1 MDILDLFKKGGPAM
15 WPLFVLSVLSLSVI
29 FERLWFWLVI
39 LAQEKEIVNRVL
51 DAAGE
56 DWGIAETIA
65 EQARNQPIGR
75 FLYAPL
81 SLQKSDPETFRLALE
96 STAADEVAGMRRGEK
111 LLEAVIA
118 LSPLLGLLG
127 TVLGL
132 IRSLGAIRIGDLG
145 TESTAGVTTGIGE
158 SLISTASGLIV
169 AIASL
174 VFYRLFQS
182 FVVNQVKIFNKA
194 GNELELLYRQYTPEP
209 KTVNTERFSKRS
221 SKNFDLSSGLESKTF
236 IQEPENQPDD
246 TIDNLS
252 LHSTSSIEPDDT
264 IDNPSLNP
272 VNSADLPDHK
282 TDNLSLHSAS
292 SIEPDD
298 TIDNPSLNPINSA
311 DLPDHKTDNL
321 SLHPV
326 EKQEDES

>member
-15 WPLFVLSVLSLSVI
+15 WPLLVLSVLSLSVI
-29 FERLWFWLVI
+29 FERLWFWLRI
-39 LAQEKEIVNRVL
+39 LTQEKEIVNRVL

-56 DWGIAETIA
+56 NWEIAQAIA
-65 EQARNQPIGR
+65 EQARDQPIGR

-81 SLQKSDPETFRLALE
+81 RLQKYDPETFRLALE
-96 STAADEVAGMRRGEK
+96 STAADEIAGMRRGEK

-132 IRSLGAIRIGDLG
+132 IHSLGSIRIGDLG
-145 TESTAGVTTGIGE
+145 TESATGVTTGIGE

-182 FVVNQVKIFNKA
+182 FVVNQVKVFNKA
-194 GNELELLYRQYTPEP
+194 GNELELLYRQYPPEP
-209 KTVNTERFSKRS
+209 NTIATTTEPKSSSENFRSFSYPEETS
-221 SKNFDLSSGLESKTF
+221 F
-236 IQEPENQPDD
+236 PENS
-246 TIDNLS
+246 TIESNEIIESEETSDNS
-252 LHSTSSIEPDDT
+252 R
-264 IDNPSLNP
+264 
-272 VNSADLPDHK
+272 
-282 TDNLSLHSAS
+282 
-292 SIEPDD
+292 
-298 TIDNPSLNPINSA
+298 
-311 DLPDHKTDNL
+311 
-321 SLHPV
+321 LHPL

>member
-1 MDILDLFKKGGPAM
+1 M
-15 WPLFVLSVLSLSVI
+15 WPLLVLSVLSLSVI
-29 FERLWFWLVI
+29 FERLWFWLRI
-39 LAQEKEIVNRVL
+39 LAQEKEIVNRVI

-56 DWGIAETIA
+56 DWGIAEAMA
-65 EQARNQPIGR
+65 EQAIKQPVGR

-81 SLQKSDPETFRLALE
+81 SLQKNDPETFRLALE
-96 STAADEVAGMRRGEK
+96 STAADEIAGMRRGEK

-158 SLISTASGLIV
+158 SLISTAAGLIV

-194 GNELELLYRQYTPEP
+194 GNELELLYRQYPPEP
-209 KTVNTERFSKRS
+209 KIINTGRLSKRTS
-221 SKNFDLSSGLESKTF
+221 TNFDSSSQLESKTF
-236 IQEPENQPDD
+236 IQDPENRPNEP
-246 TIDNLS
+246 IDNY
-252 LHSTSSIEPDDT
+252 D
-264 IDNPSLNP
+264 LNL
-272 VNSADLPDHK
+272 VNSANLPDNK
-282 TDNLSLHSAS
+282 VDDANL
-292 SIEPDD
+292 
-298 TIDNPSLNPINSA
+298 NFG
-311 DLPDHKTDNL
+311 
-321 SLHPV
+321 
-326 EKQEDES
+326 EKPEDES

>member
-1 MDILDLFKKGGPAM
+1 MDILDLFKKGGPSM
-15 WPLFVLSVLSLSVI
+15 WPLLVLSVLSVSVI
-29 FERLWFWLVI
+29 FERLWFWLRI

-56 DWGIAETIA
+56 DWGIAEAIA
-65 EQARNQPIGR
+65 EQAKNQPIGR

-96 STAADEVAGMRRGEK
+96 STAADEIAGMRRGEK

-158 SLISTASGLIV
+158 SLISTAAGLIV

-194 GNELELLYRQYTPEP
+194 GNEMELLYRQYPPEP
-209 KTVNTERFSKRS
+209 KTINTERFSKRT
-221 SKNFDLSSGLESKTF
+221 SKNFDSSSQLESKTF
-236 IQEPENQPDD
+236 IQEPEN
-246 TIDNLS
+246 
-252 LHSTSSIEPDDT
+252 EPDDT
-264 IDNPSLNP
+264 TYHSRFNS
-272 VNSADLPDHK
+272 VNSV
-282 TDNLSLHSAS
+282 
-292 SIEPDD
+292 IEPDH
-298 TIDNPSLNPINSA
+298 TVDNA
-311 DLPDHKTDNL
+311 NL
-321 SLHPV
+321 KSG

>member
-1 MDILDLFKKGGPAM
+1 VDILDLFKKGGPAM
-15 WPLFVLSVLSLSVI
+15 WPLLVLSVLSLSVI
-29 FERLWFWLVI
+29 FERLWFWLRI
-39 LAQEKEIVNRVL
+39 LAQEKEIVNRVI

-56 DWGIAETIA
+56 DWGIAEAMA
-65 EQARNQPIGR
+65 EQAIKQPVGR

-81 SLQKSDPETFRLALE
+81 SLQKNDPETFRLALE
-96 STAADEVAGMRRGEK
+96 STAADEIAGMRRGEK

-158 SLISTASGLIV
+158 SLISTAAGLIV

-194 GNELELLYRQYTPEP
+194 GNELELLYRQYPPEP
-209 KTVNTERFSKRS
+209 KIINTGRLSKRTS
-221 SKNFDLSSGLESKTF
+221 TNFDSSSQLESKTF
-236 IQEPENQPDD
+236 IQDPEKRPNEP
-246 TIDNLS
+246 IDNY
-252 LHSTSSIEPDDT
+252 D
-264 IDNPSLNP
+264 LNL
-272 VNSADLPDHK
+272 VNSANLPDNK
-282 TDNLSLHSAS
+282 VDDANL
-292 SIEPDD
+292 
-298 TIDNPSLNPINSA
+298 NFG
-311 DLPDHKTDNL
+311 
-321 SLHPV
+321 
-326 EKQEDES
+326 EKPEDES